1 MTPLPK
7 VSIDKSGDLKIGTR
21 KCRLHKKADVVKA
34 AKAFKISTEK
44 RTVAELCM
52 KIKNKAKKSGKF
64 NRLPLAQVYKNKIT
78 LNKLYQNNIP
88 LAKLY
93 QNNIPLAKLYPGA
106 AKKTV
111 NMNNVPLAKLY
122 PGAAKRIAAMEKTVN
137 MNNVPLTKL
146 YPGAA
151 KRIAAMKNVSPARV
165 VVVDKANTPPAAS
178 KVVVAVKPKVKP
190 TKNAAIKRIGAMKTL
205 KAGNKIRLQRMIMN
219 NVASPARVIRM
230 GRELARLQ

>member
-78 LNKLYQNNIP
+78 LN
-88 LAKLY
+88 KLY

-178 KVVVAVKPKVKP
+178 KVVVAIKPKVKP

>member
-21 KCRLHKKADVVKA
+21 KCRLHKKASVVKA

-52 KIKNKAKKSGKF
+52 KIKNKAKKAGKF

-78 LNKLYQNNIP
+78 LNKLYH
-88 LAKLY
+88 
-93 QNNIPLAKLYPGA
+93 NNIPLAKLYPGA

-137 MNNVPLTKL
+137 MNNVPLAKL

-151 KRIAAMKNVSPARV
+151 KRIAAMKKVSPARV

-190 TKNAAIKRIGAMKTL
+190 TKNAAIKRVGAMKTL